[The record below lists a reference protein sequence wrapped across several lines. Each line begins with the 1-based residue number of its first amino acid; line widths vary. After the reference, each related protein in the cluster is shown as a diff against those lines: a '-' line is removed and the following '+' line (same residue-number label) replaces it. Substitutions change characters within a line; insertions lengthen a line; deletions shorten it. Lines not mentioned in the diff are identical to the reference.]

1 MATKHGGL
9 LATLGRRMLGF
20 STSSSGCC
28 AAPAAV
34 AEPVKAPEA
43 VKAPETTPAE
53 AGCCAPTCCATADAT
68 SGRPSA

>member
-43 VKAPETTPAE
+43 VKITETAPAE
-53 AGCCAPTCCATADAT
+53 GGCCAPSCCATAEAKT
-68 SGRPSA
+68 GSPSA